1 MLLRIRLEVQAMLRK
16 AGFMTE
22 AVAGAIADLINQQ
35 NQLNIRYTPE
45 RVLAERDSYIVR
57 MRGDEVV
64 GVVEV
69 KKVQWYQCE
78 ISHLSVQPHAQGA
91 GLGTSLVAEAE
102 RRARDMGS
110 RIAQCTIRVGNVAS
124 EGIFTRRGFAPT
136 ATFRNE
142 RTGNEVRVY
151 QKVVG

>member
-1 MLLRIRLEVQAMLRK
+1 MLLRIRLEIQPVLRK
-16 AGFMTE
+16 VGFMTE
-22 AVAGAIADLINQQ
+22 AVAGAIADLIKQQ
-35 NQLNIRYTPE
+35 NQLNIRYTSE
-45 RVLAERDSYIVR
+45 GVLAERDSYIVR

-91 GLGTSLVAEAE
+91 GIGSSLVAEAE
-102 RRARDMGS
+102 LRAHQIGG

-124 EGIFTRRGFAPT
+124 ENLFTRRGFAPT
-136 ATFRNE
+136 VTFRNE